1 MVTLL
6 EHNHRPLLYGYG
18 YLNLFDINKIYT
30 DLVSWFAVTVI
41 GGLVGYVLT
50 LMRKVNTNEK
60 QLTQDRHAH
69 KAQIDLILAELENR
83 DNQRG
88 EDRERM
94 GRVETDVRDIKN
106 ALLGKNG

>member
-1 MVTLL
+1 MID
-6 EHNHRPLLYGYG
+6 PQ
-18 YLNLFDINKIYT
+18 KIYT

-60 QLTQDRHAH
+60 QLTQDRNAH